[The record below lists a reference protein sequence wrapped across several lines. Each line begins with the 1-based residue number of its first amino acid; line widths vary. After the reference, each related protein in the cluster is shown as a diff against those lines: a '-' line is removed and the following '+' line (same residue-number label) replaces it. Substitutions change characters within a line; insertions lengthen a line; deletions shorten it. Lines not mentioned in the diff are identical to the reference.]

1 MAGNDWMN
9 ERKSSKSSSLFGR
22 KSSND
27 DYEAVNPNEAIS
39 GTAATSMMQQ
49 IISKRKAM
57 IKEAANIVAKRLN
70 GLENKVL
77 DLDKVARLIDGLFE
91 DPDNTFS
98 DNEKYEILKYAI
110 AIHIMDKY

>member
-9 ERKSSKSSSLFGR
+9 ERKTSKSSSLFGG
-22 KSSND
+22 KSSN

-57 IKEAANIVAKRLN
+57 IKEAANIVAKRLK

-98 DNEKYEILKYAI
+98 DKEKYEILKYAI

>member
-9 ERKSSKSSSLFGR
+9 ERKSSKSSSLFGG
-22 KSSND
+22 KSSI

-57 IKEAANIVAKRLN
+57 IKEAANIVAKRLKGETTCPGTVSLLTGFTGFTGSPELPN
-70 GLENKVL
+70 PVNPVNPVKATYVNSA
-77 DLDKVARLIDGLFE
+77 V
-91 DPDNTFS
+91 
-98 DNEKYEILKYAI
+98 
-110 AIHIMDKY
+110 